1 MLIGAKHSCGSDFR
15 RSHNNRTTCES
26 EEKRAGERGD
36 QSPSVSSEALPPAAV
51 VLTVTTFSVAKR
63 SR

>member
-1 MLIGAKHSCGSDFR
+1 MPVRGVRCTLRQAARGAGSGW
-15 RSHNNRTTCES
+15 NATPKRT
-26 EEKRAGERGD
+26 G
-36 QSPSVSSEALPPAAV
+36 QSPRVSSEALPPAAV

>member
-1 MLIGAKHSCGSDFR
+1 MPVRGARRALRQAALGAGSGR
-15 RSHNNRTTCES
+15 NAAP
-26 EEKRAGERGD
+26 KRAG
-36 QSPSVSSEALPPAAV
+36 QSPRVSSEALPPAAV